1 MLSNY
6 FLFYR
11 RKLAR
16 ERQQKVLAEFASKQK
31 VFMEKTMSN
40 DPGILWLALDNIGW
54 SKIGHHT
61 KFTQRIILLT

>member
-1 MLSNY
+1 MLSNC

-40 DPGILWLALDNIGW
+40 NPGILRLALDNIGW
-54 SKIGHHT
+54 SQFGLHT
-61 KFTQRIILLT
+61 RFTQRIIYLT

>member
-1 MLSNY
+1 MLRNC

-40 DPGILWLALDNIGW
+40 DPGILWLALDNIG
-54 SKIGHHT
+54 
-61 KFTQRIILLT
+61 